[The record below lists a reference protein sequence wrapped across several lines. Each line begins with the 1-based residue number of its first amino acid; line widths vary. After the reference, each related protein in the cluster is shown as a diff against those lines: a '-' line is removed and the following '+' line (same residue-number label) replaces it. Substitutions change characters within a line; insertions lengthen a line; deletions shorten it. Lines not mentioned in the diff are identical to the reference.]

1 MNYLEIQSTTE
12 LNEILTSSP
21 QNLIKEIKL
30 DDNTTENNSYDS
42 NSTISNE
49 NSIANN
55 SSNAMHN
62 YFDLTHT
69 NNNNKQLFLNDSLLL
84 DLISNEA
91 IQSENLNDSKLI
103 LEKLLNNLKRISQ
116 DLNKQNKASIQA
128 NSNPNTTTTPL
139 VETSVSITQTST
151 ESIPTT
157 IVTSTS
163 IATKESTQTNDN
175 RNIISNMTT
184 SIYTEAQTS
193 TNIPITIVQTK
204 PSTVLSSSSVI
215 ATKLKEMTTMLTD
228 KDSTLYTTNSL
239 FIKLTSS
246 ANMVDTLLNEK
257 ISLNGK
263 NYTVVNITEIDPFNP
278 LLSLGLWLFIFRNII
293 FKA

>member
-1 MNYLEIQSTTE
+1 MKEISTR
-12 LNEILTSSP
+12 SP

-163 IATKESTQTNDN
+163 IAAKESTQTNDN

-184 SIYTEAQTS
+184 SIYTETQTS

-278 LLSLGLWLFIFRNII
+278 LLSLGLWLFIFRNMEILSLRLD
-293 FKA
+293 F

>member
-30 DDNTTENNSYDS
+30 DDSTTENNSYDS

-91 IQSENLNDSKLI
+91 IQSQSLSDSKLI

-116 DLNKQNKASIQA
+116 DLNKQNKAS
-128 NSNPNTTTTPL
+128 SPP
-139 VETSVSITQTST
+139 
-151 ESIPTT
+151 IP
-157 IVTSTS
+157 
-163 IATKESTQTNDN
+163 
-175 RNIISNMTT
+175 IS
-184 SIYTEAQTS
+184 AQTH
-193 TNIPITIVQTK
+193 
-204 PSTVLSSSSVI
+204 
-215 ATKLKEMTTMLTD
+215 
-228 KDSTLYTTNSL
+228 
-239 FIKLTSS
+239 
-246 ANMVDTLLNEK
+246 
-257 ISLNGK
+257 
-263 NYTVVNITEIDPFNP
+263 NP
-278 LLSLGLWLFIFRNII
+278 LLTS
-293 FKA
+293 

>member
-30 DDNTTENNSYDS
+30 DDSTTENNSYDS

-62 YFDLTHT
+62 YFDLT

-163 IATKESTQTNDN
+163 IAAKESTQTNDN

-184 SIYTEAQTS
+184 SIYTETQTS

-204 PSTVLSSSSVI
+204 PSTVLSSSTVI

>member
-62 YFDLTHT
+62 YFDLT

-91 IQSENLNDSKLI
+91 IQSESLSDSKLI

-175 RNIISNMTT
+175 RNIISSMTT
-184 SIYTEAQTS
+184 SIYTETQTS
-193 TNIPITIVQTK
+193 TNIPITIVETK